1 MRSFA
6 ILLLAS
12 LALESAQTQAG
23 GKKEPAIAEGQVVSA
38 ETGEPVVR
46 ARVTIHPKIQ
56 STNPEDAPGGFTMQT
71 DDSGTY
77 HFEKLEPGKYEVFV
91 TKAGYLR
98 ANYGAKRVNGPG
110 LPIELQSGQ
119 AASKLDVKLYPEA
132 TISGV
137 VTDEHGDPVQSSVQL
152 VKRGWKQ
159 GKPTLLPS
167 NFSNADTQGHFHFS
181 GVGPGKYYVKAQPR
195 ESSFLHQPQEVD
207 RQGNP
212 VNLHF
217 VSTFYGDTT
226 GIEGAV
232 ALQVQPGQEVPDVNI
247 KMRRE
252 AVFHIRGRIV
262 SVPPGD
268 SPLNY
273 MPVLITNESSFFFER
288 GSARPKNDGQFEV
301 DNVQPGSYLL
311 MMMRAA

>member
-6 ILLLAS
+6 ILLVAS

-46 ARVTIHPKIQ
+46 ARVTIRPKVQ

-77 HFEKLEPGKYEVFV
+77 HFEKLEPGKYEIFV

-119 AASKLDVKLYPEA
+119 TSGKLDVKLYPEA

-159 GKPTLLPS
+159 GKPALLPS

-181 GVGPGKYYVKAQPR
+181 GVGPGKYYVKAQAR
-195 ESSFLHQPQEVD
+195 ELSFQHQPQEVD

-212 VNLHF
+212 VNLHL

-226 GIEGAV
+226 GLEGAV
-232 ALQVQPGQEVPDVNI
+232 ALQIQPGQEVSDVNI

-273 MPVLITNESSFFFER
+273 MPVLMANESWFLWAGGGR
-288 GSARPKNDGQFEV
+288 
-301 DNVQPGSYLL
+301 
-311 MMMRAA
+311 RAK